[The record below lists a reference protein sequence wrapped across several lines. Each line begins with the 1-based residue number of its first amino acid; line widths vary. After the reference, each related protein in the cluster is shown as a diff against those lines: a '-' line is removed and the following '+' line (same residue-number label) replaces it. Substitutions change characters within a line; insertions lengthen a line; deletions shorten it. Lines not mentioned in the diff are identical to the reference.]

1 MSHYFTSLMLV
12 VKQSVC
18 TAHTHVQIFTFSHS
32 FQSSTHTH
40 TCTPG
45 GIQVGVQEGQY
56 LSVVAVGYRERAEVC
71 GGEGGT
77 LLPLTAAELKAAT
90 SSLSTQST

>member
-1 MSHYFTSLMLV
+1 MCKFSL
-12 VKQSVC
+12 SV
-18 TAHTHVQIFTFSHS
+18 THFNLP
-32 FQSSTHTH
+32 HTH

-45 GIQVGVQEGQY
+45 GIQVGVQGLQEGQY
-56 LSVVAVGYRERAEVC
+56 LSVVAMGYRERAVVC

-77 LLPLTAAELKAAT
+77 LQPLTAAELKAAT

>member
-1 MSHYFTSLMLV
+1 MCKFSL
-12 VKQSVC
+12 SV
-18 TAHTHVQIFTFSHS
+18 THFNLTH
-32 FQSSTHTH
+32 THTH